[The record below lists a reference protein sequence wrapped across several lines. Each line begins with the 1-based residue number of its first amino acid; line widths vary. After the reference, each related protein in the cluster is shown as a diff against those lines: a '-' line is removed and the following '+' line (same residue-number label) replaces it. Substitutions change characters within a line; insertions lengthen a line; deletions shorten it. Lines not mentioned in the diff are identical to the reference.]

1 MLEALFTK
9 LRYIILG
16 NSGSW
21 GSTGIFIMEKVHLNG
36 QL

>member
-16 NSGSW
+16 NSGDW
-21 GSTGIFIMEKVHLNG
+21 GKWSNITMEVVMSS
-36 QL
+36 